1 MLTLPGAR
9 YCNVKFS
16 LGSGEYF
23 AFHFHITQHAVDSAN
38 DVSNLIHD
46 MIHLMSNTQSPLRLR
61 KKHDGEPSDVTAADG
76 KRLVDAQSIRNAAIA
91 GIITIV
97 VFSLLW
103 AAMTSLVN
111 RVFPWMTVVLGY
123 LLGYA
128 VRRAGHGVDWQFP
141 ALAAVL
147 AVTGSLA
154 ANILVAAD
162 YTAETFATD
171 TLHILQSVT
180 SMTWPVFFDEVLSV
194 ADAFYAAMSAGLA
207 AFLANRR
214 LTRQQYY
221 ALRLWRGE

>member
-1 MLTLPGAR
+1 MKHFYPLCGAQ
-9 YCNVKFS
+9 S
-16 LGSGEYF
+16 
-23 AFHFHITQHAVDSAN
+23 ITGRVIIN
-38 DVSNLIHD
+38 T
-46 MIHLMSNTQSPLRLR
+46 MSDTQSVLRLR
-61 KKHDGEPSDVTAADG
+61 KKHGDGERPEATAADG
-76 KRLVDAQSIRNAAIA
+76 KQLVDTQSIRNATIA

-103 AAMTSLVN
+103 VAMTSLVN

-128 VRRAGHGVDWQFP
+128 VRRAGHGVDWRFP
-141 ALAAVL
+141 ALAAAL
-147 AVTGSLA
+147 ALTGSLA
-154 ANILVAAD
+154 ANIVVAAD

-171 TLHILQSVT
+171 TLHILRSVT
-180 SMTWPVFFDEVLSV
+180 SMTWPVFFDEVLGV

-207 AFLANRR
+207 AFLANRH

>member
-1 MLTLPGAR
+1 M
-9 YCNVKFS
+9 K
-16 LGSGEYF
+16 
-23 AFHFHITQHAVDSAN
+23 HFYPLCGVQSITGRVIIN
-38 DVSNLIHD
+38 T
-46 MIHLMSNTQSPLRLR
+46 MSDTRSVLRLR
-61 KKHDGEPSDVTAADG
+61 KKHGSGEPCDATAADG
-76 KRLVDAQSIRNAAIA
+76 KRLVDEQSIRNATIA

-103 AAMTSLVN
+103 TAMTSLVN

-128 VRRAGHGVDWQFP
+128 VRRAGHGVDWHFP
-141 ALAAVL
+141 ALAAAL
-147 AVTGSLA
+147 AVTGSLV
-154 ANILVAAD
+154 ANIVVAAD

-180 SMTWPVFFDEVLSV
+180 SMTWPVFFDEVLGV
-194 ADAFYAAMSAGLA
+194 ADAFYAAMSAALA